1 VRAWGVGAF
10 TWRLR
15 GRQVSMG
22 TMMTPPPTPTRLPNV
37 PAMPPAVFACACAY
51 MHPLVRERAAA
62 HLSFA
67 LWLALF
73 LSPARALDFSFARI
87 VSRPLLI
94 ICLLSPCV
102 RAPARAGAQK
112 CVSGAKIPT
121 GRPSAAERPL
131 APPPLPAPSVRR
143 SCSIR
148 CCVACFAICR
158 GAEAPSHSAQVCC
171 IQLAALPSCPQPSR
185 QLHVHQRSQR
195 RRCAVEHV
203 SCSYCTVPHAHA
215 LPAAFDRGKCAGRRA
230 QCLPAQCSNEERVS
244 ARGMKGN
251 VALTRTRGLASMLRR
266 YCVIG
271 GPRLARWEQEVLHC
285 GLDPRHPSV
294 DPQRGPYADLFCRQ
308 NETPK

>member
-1 VRAWGVGAF
+1 MRAWGVGAF

-131 APPPLPAPSVRR
+131 APPPLPWLPPPCGALAPS
-143 SCSIR
+143 
-148 CCVACFAICR
+148 
-158 GAEAPSHSAQVCC
+158 GAVLP
-171 IQLAALPSCPQPSR
+171 ALPSAGELKRRVIVRKSAVFSSR
-185 QLHVHQRSQR
+185 L
-195 RRCAVEHV
+195 
-203 SCSYCTVPHAHA
+203 
-215 LPAAFDRGKCAGRRA
+215 
-230 QCLPAQCSNEERVS
+230 CLPAPSPRANCTFTSAASGAGVQSNMFRALTAPYPTHMLCQPHSIEVN
-244 ARGMKGN
+244 ARGGERT
-251 VALTRTRGLASMLRR
+251 ACPRSAATRRESAHGA
-266 YCVIG
+266 
-271 GPRLARWEQEVLHC
+271 
-285 GLDPRHPSV
+285 
-294 DPQRGPYADLFCRQ
+294 
-308 NETPK
+308 